1 VSDPSVLEHYAF
13 TAERVSTLT
22 RLSLRQ
28 LQYWDEQDFIRPGLT
43 ARKGRGRKRLYSF
56 RDLVSL
62 RVAAQLRAHGISL
75 QQIRKV
81 HAHLKKLDYGEPLA
95 ELRFFLSDGRLY
107 FEEAATVRA
116 GRRPEQV
123 VASYLVPLGDI
134 ANDLARQVIKVHT
147 RRPGEIERRRGTLG
161 GQPVIKGT
169 RITVAAI
176 KRLVSQGASRSEIL
190 RLYPDLKPPDIR
202 AALAAGA
209 TERRQ
214 RRAG

>member
-1 VSDPSVLEHYAF
+1 MNGSSEVEQYAF
-13 TAERVSTLT
+13 TAERVSALT

-62 RVAAQLRAHGISL
+62 QVASKLRTHGVSL

-81 HAHLKKLDYGEPLA
+81 HGHLKKLDYRQPLA

-107 FEEAATVRA
+107 FEEAATIRA

-123 VASYLVPLGDI
+123 VASYTVPLGDI
-134 ANDLARQVIKVHT
+134 AQGLARQVAKGHQ
-147 RRPGEIERRRGTLG
+147 RRGGEIERRRGTLG
-161 GQPVIKGT
+161 GQLVIKGT

-176 KRLVSQGASRSEIL
+176 KRLESQGASTSEIL
-190 RLYPDLKPPDIR
+190 RLYPDLKPADVR

-214 RRAG
+214 RRAS

>member
-1 VSDPSVLEHYAF
+1 MIEPEELEQYAF
-13 TAERVSTLT
+13 TAQRVSTLT
-22 RLSLRQ
+22 RLSRRQ

-43 ARKGRGRKRLYSF
+43 ARKGRGRKRLYAF

-81 HAHLKKLDYGEPLA
+81 HAHLKKLDYRQPLA

-116 GRRPEQV
+116 GWRPEQV
-123 VASYLVPLGDI
+123 VASYLVPVGDI
-134 ANDLARQVIKVHT
+134 AHGLAKQVAKEHA
-147 RRPGEIERRRGTLG
+147 RRVGEIERRRGTLG

-169 RITVAAI
+169 RIAVASI
-176 KRLVSQGASRSEIL
+176 KRLASQGASRSEIL
-190 RLYPDLKPPDIR
+190 DMYPDLKPADVR

-209 TERRQ
+209 PERRQ
-214 RRAG
+214 RRAS